1 VYFGLQRI
9 EPTWPA
15 TGLGSWPAGQGGQ
28 PRCDW
33 SKPVQIE
40 AIDPAP
46 PDEFVMDQ
54 ASLPEHPEMP
64 ADGRPGD
71 GKERR
76 HLAGA
81 EIAAGQGGHHLSAGG
96 VSERGEHFHD

>member
-1 VYFGLQRI
+1 
-9 EPTWPA
+9 
-15 TGLGSWPAGQGGQ
+15 
-28 PRCDW
+28 
-33 SKPVQIE
+33 
-40 AIDPAP
+40 
-46 PDEFVMDQ
+46 MDQ
-54 ASLPEHPEMP
+54 ASLPEHPEMA

-81 EIAAGQGGHHLSAGG
+81 EIAAGQGGHHISAGG